1 MISALLVILIALGLA
16 YLVSELLKKLGLP
29 RAVGQIVA
37 GLILSISVIKSYLFT
52 AENLNVISF
61 LANLGIVMM
70 FYYIGLEINFKS
82 VTKNIKRS
90 LLISAF
96 NTSIPLITGFFVMK
110 YLFGLNNLVSL
121 LIGIAM
127 SVSAQAVSVDI
138 LEELKIL
145 KTKLGS
151 LIITAGAV
159 DDIMELLL
167 VTIILSVLHVA
178 ISHVSV
184 LGLMLYI
191 MAFIAIVIIARIWV
205 VPRALK
211 LFNKEKSST
220 ARFTGSLII
229 LLLIATLADFLQI
242 GSFIGAL
249 VAGVIVRQTIFKETS
264 IPNWQEHDIA
274 NSLHII
280 AFGFLIPIFFV
291 WIGLRTDP
299 ALILPNY
306 LLILVMFVIS
316 TLGTVFGS
324 MLAVMADKGTFRE
337 GLIVGWGLNPKADV
351 ELVIASLAL
360 GASIIS
366 NSIFTALVF
375 MSLITAIVSPI
386 VFKRIVKKR
395 VNKRKKRR

>member
-1 MISALLVILIALGLA
+1 
-16 YLVSELLKKLGLP
+16 
-29 RAVGQIVA
+29 
-37 GLILSISVIKSYLFT
+37 
-52 AENLNVISF
+52 
-61 LANLGIVMM
+61 
-70 FYYIGLEINFKS
+70 
-82 VTKNIKRS
+82 
-90 LLISAF
+90 
-96 NTSIPLITGFFVMK
+96 
-110 YLFGLNNLVSL
+110 
-121 LIGIAM
+121 
-127 SVSAQAVSVDI
+127 
-138 LEELKIL
+138 
-145 KTKLGS
+145 
-151 LIITAGAV
+151 
-159 DDIMELLL
+159 LLL